1 MENASAKVD
10 TLKTMTLNALHVPF
24 PAAKIATNKTN
35 AASASRIKISKNNP
49 STYNVSALPATFPK
63 KTNSLAPP
71 VSFKFPAA
79 TSAKTSKSV
88 KPAMKP
94 TTLLLNPTPTTSA
107 AASILTSLKIPA
119 ANCVQPTT
127 KTVNCVTKINATN
140 AKMGI
145 FQIKTK
151 RNASPVPKPFPD
163 AATALTLKHA

>member
-1 MENASAKVD
+1 MENASAKVG
-10 TLKTMTLNALHVPF
+10 TLKTMTLNAFHAPF
-24 PAAKIATNKTN
+24 PVAKIAPKKTN
-35 AASASRIKISKNNP
+35 AACASRIKISKKNQ
-49 STYNVSALPATFPK
+49 STYNVCASPATFPK

-71 VSFKFPAA
+71 ARFKFPAA

-88 KPAMKP
+88 KPATKP
-94 TTLLLNPTPTTSA
+94 NTLFLNPTPITSA

-140 AKMGI
+140 AKMVI

-151 RNASPVPKPFPD
+151 RNASHAPKPFLD
-163 AATALTLKHA
+163 AATALTLKLA